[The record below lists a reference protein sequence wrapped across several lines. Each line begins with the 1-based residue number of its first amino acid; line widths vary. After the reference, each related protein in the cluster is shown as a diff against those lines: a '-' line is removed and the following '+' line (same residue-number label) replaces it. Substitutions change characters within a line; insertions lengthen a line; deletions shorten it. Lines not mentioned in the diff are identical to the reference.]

1 MERPSGGAECRSFHG
16 QEGQKPSVNLLGLFG
31 ENRCDRFKIMGAK
44 LDVGEGIRFIS
55 RSVLSRMGANVT
67 SQGKVTNVEH
77 IVGYLLCFGIVSGA
91 RNQPPETRSL
101 GIAISLGTKATP
113 ILVSPALSPK
123 LQMKSL
129 FLVFANHGK
138 PGTAI
143 RYNLSIS

>member
-67 SQGKVTNVEH
+67 SQGRVTNVEH
-77 IVGYLLCFGIVSGA
+77 IVGYLLCFGQKREV
-91 RNQPPETRSL
+91 L
-101 GIAISLGTKATP
+101 
-113 ILVSPALSPK
+113 ALRYLLAPRQ
-123 LQMKSL
+123 LQYL
-129 FLVFANHGK
+129 YLLHCPQNF
-138 PGTAI
+138 
-143 RYNLSIS
+143 R